1 MKALTLYQ
9 PWAMLVATG
18 WKEIETRDWYTR
30 YRGPLAIHASKR
42 WTEEERDA
50 AAEIVANFTRQIPR
64 GPGEDDY
71 LIECL
76 KEHGLEAR
84 ETLGCVV
91 ATCRLAYCVP
101 AQFVESVARKFKEG
115 PWEPKHG
122 WAVERLMGN
131 YAPGRW
137 AWILRDVVALDPPAP
152 ARGYQKLWDWNP

>member
-9 PWAMLVATG
+9 PWAMLVAAG
-18 WKEIETRDWYTR
+18 WKEVETRDWYTG
-30 YRGPLAIHASKR
+30 YRGPLAIHAAKHYGQ
-42 WTEEERDA
+42 EEIDC
-50 AAEIVANFTRQIPR
+50 
-64 GPGEDDY
+64 Y
-71 LIECL
+71 LRIIDEL
-76 KEHGLEAR
+76 FHLDGKTFGMSFPELEF
-84 ETLGCVV
+84 GCVV

-101 AQFVESVARKFKEG
+101 AQFVESVTRKFKEG

-137 AWILRDVVALDPPAP
+137 AWILRDVVALDSLMP